1 MIKEINC
8 KNSNFKKKLKNFLE
22 KRRSGKTINTSIVL
36 KIIKDIKKNKLK
48 ALIKYEKKFSKNTKI
63 KPSKKEINQS
73 IKNLDPKI
81 KKAIDF
87 AYSRIFKFHS
97 MQRAKNIKYV
107 DQYKNQIEYKLNSQ

>member
-48 ALIKYEKKFSKNTKI
+48 RSLVRIQKLSHPKKK
-63 KPSKKEINQS
+63 
-73 IKNLDPKI
+73 
-81 KKAIDF
+81 
-87 AYSRIFKFHS
+87 
-97 MQRAKNIKYV
+97 
-107 DQYKNQIEYKLNSQ
+107 